1 MRIPET
7 ATGEFEAGNPATG
20 KPGSMLTSLLMN
32 SWLREL
38 LAVLHAASMEVD
50 PADDGQL
57 AKAILSIVANRTKAA
72 SEQVAGLIRLATTA
86 QAQGLADDTAALTAL
101 KLVDAFKVGQV
112 LAGVNTNQ
120 RIPGGLIIKTGAF
133 YQGTPS
139 SQNFATPFPTVCA
152 AVVGAE
158 SAVPVGQ
165 AGYVVVQFGGITRE
179 GFNAQMRAMDGLFPN
194 AATVRYI
201 AIGY

>member
-57 AKAILSIVANRTKAA
+57 AKAILAIVAQRTKAA
-72 SEQVAGLIRLATTA
+72 SEQVAGLIRIATKA
-86 QAQGLADDTAALTAL
+86 QAQGLVDDTAALTAL

-112 LAGVNTNQ
+112 LSGINTNQ
-120 RIPGGLIIKTGAF
+120 PLPGGLILKTGVY
-133 YQGTPS
+133 YQGSAS
-139 SQNFATPFPTVCA
+139 SQRFSTPFPNVCSV
-152 AVVGAE
+152 VVGAE
-158 SAVPVGQ
+158 SAVPAGQ
-165 AGYVVVQFGGITRE
+165 AGYVVVQFAGMDRE
-179 GFNAQMRAMDGLFPN
+179 GFNPQLRTMDGLFPN
-194 AATVRYI
+194 AATVRYF
-201 AIGY
+201 ALGY